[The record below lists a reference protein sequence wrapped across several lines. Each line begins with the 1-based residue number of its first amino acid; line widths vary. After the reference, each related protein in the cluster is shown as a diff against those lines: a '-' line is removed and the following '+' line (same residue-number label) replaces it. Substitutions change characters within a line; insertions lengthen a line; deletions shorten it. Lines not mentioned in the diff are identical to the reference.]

1 MVDER
6 AAASASARGAATAA
20 MRMWRAHLKQEPVL
34 GDGGTVNTVPVAAG
48 EPYRVLDLALGAG
61 ELLLSGGASA
71 SEVTSTCA
79 QVAKAGGLHRVEC
92 DITFTSLSLSG
103 LPGPEAIAP
112 VSDLRLVHRR
122 ELDYTRVTA
131 VHNLVTDFVEGR
143 VGRAAAGERLASISA
158 ARHPYR
164 WPVVTAARAMLAA
177 SVAVLLGAGPI
188 VTAAAFGATV
198 AIDVTNRGLA
208 RAGLPTF
215 YLNAVGGLIATA
227 TALALV
233 AAGIGVQPALVV
245 AGGIVLLL
253 PGVTLVGGV
262 HDAIT
267 GFYVTASARAFETFL
282 LTAGI
287 ISGVAAGLSVA
298 VRLGLPV
305 RIGDPPLPGL
315 DQLLWQLL
323 AAAGVSASFAVANHA
338 PRRTVP
344 AAAAAGATGWA
355 VFIAIDRLHLPT
367 TMASAAAAVV
377 IGAGAMVLA
386 RRQRVPTLVYVAAG
400 IIPLLPGLA
409 IYRGLR
415 RLSEGDT
422 LGGITLLGQAVAI
435 GMALAAGA
443 ILGEFLAQAV
453 AGTEPRWV
461 RRLAG
466 LRQAG
471 SFRRRADRPADCRSE
486 GRRSGSG
493 GVAGS
498 GSEGRPT
505 ARM

>member
-1 MVDER
+1 V
-6 AAASASARGAATAA
+6 S
-20 MRMWRAHLKQEPVL
+20 
-34 GDGGTVNTVPVAAG
+34 TVPADLG
-48 EPYRVLDLALGAG
+48 EPYRVLDLALSAG
-61 ELLLSGGASA
+61 EVLLSGGASA
-71 SEVTSTCA
+71 SEVTSTCTQIA
-79 QVAKAGGLHRVEC
+79 EAGGLSRVEC

-103 LPGPEAIAP
+103 LPGQQAVAP
-112 VSDLRLVHRR
+112 VSGLRLVHRR

-131 VHNLVTDFVEGR
+131 VHNLVGDFVEGR
-143 VGRAAAGERLASISA
+143 IGRTAASEGLMRIWA
-158 ARHPYR
+158 AQHPYR
-164 WPVVTAARAMLAA
+164 RPIVTTARAMLAA

-188 VTAAAFGATV
+188 VTLAAFAATV
-198 AIDVTNRGLA
+198 LIDLASSALA
-208 RAGLPTF
+208 RAGLPAF
-215 YLNAVGGLIATA
+215 YQNALGGLIATA

-233 AAGIGVQPALVV
+233 AADVGVQPALVV

-262 HDAIT
+262 QDAIT

-287 ISGVAAGLSVA
+287 ISGVAAGLAVA

-315 DQLLWQLL
+315 DQVPWQLL
-323 AAAGVSASFAVANHA
+323 AAAVVSASFAVANHA

-344 AAAAAGATGWA
+344 AAGAAGATGWG
-355 VFIAIDRLHLPT
+355 VFVLIDRVGLPP
-367 TMASAAAAVV
+367 TMASATAAVV
-377 IGAGAMVLA
+377 IGMGAILLA

-415 RLSEGDT
+415 RLAEDDT
-422 LGGITLLGQAVAI
+422 LGGIALLGQAVAI

-443 ILGEFLAQAV
+443 ILGEFLAQALV
-453 AGTEPRWV
+453 GRDTRLV

-466 LRQAG
+466 LRPAG
-471 SFRRRADRPADCRSE
+471 PPRWLRLD
-486 GRRSGSG
+486 
-493 GVAGS
+493 
-498 GSEGRPT
+498 PT
-505 ARM
+505 ARRQHRAHRRPTGSGRT